1 MRPMAII
8 SLFAQSSD
16 QHDVPS
22 CSMRNAGSGNRTVR
36 NVDLPQIVMDTPTKD
51 RKAGTVA

>member
-22 CSMRNAGSGNRTVR
+22 CSMRSAGSGNRTVR